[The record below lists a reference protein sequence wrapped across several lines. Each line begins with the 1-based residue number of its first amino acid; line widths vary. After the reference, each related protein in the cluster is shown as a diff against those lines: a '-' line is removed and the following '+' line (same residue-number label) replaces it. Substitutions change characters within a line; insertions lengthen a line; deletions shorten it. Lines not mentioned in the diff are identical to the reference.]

1 MGRVGCPGGPETTP
15 SSGAVGIGN
24 GVRVPAVQEGRG
36 AGVRPQPYLAAMLNQ
51 KGHRMRC
58 LSW

>member
-1 MGRVGCPGGPETTP
+1 
-15 SSGAVGIGN
+15 VGIGN